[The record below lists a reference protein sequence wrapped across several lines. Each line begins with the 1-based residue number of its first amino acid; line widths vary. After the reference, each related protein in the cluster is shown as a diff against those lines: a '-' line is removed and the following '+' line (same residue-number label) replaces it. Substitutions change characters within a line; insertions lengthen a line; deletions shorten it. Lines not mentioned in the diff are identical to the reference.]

1 MMAEFRFQGHIKMYS
16 KHKYAGT
23 LAKTEAAMNSKL
35 SFFFFYCFLEYFVGL
50 PIENETFVK
59 YGKKYLV

>member
-1 MMAEFRFQGHIKMYS
+1 MIAEFRFHGHIKLYS

-23 LAKTEAAMNSKL
+23 LAKMNSKL
-35 SFFFFYCFLEYFVGL
+35 SFFYCFLEYFVGL